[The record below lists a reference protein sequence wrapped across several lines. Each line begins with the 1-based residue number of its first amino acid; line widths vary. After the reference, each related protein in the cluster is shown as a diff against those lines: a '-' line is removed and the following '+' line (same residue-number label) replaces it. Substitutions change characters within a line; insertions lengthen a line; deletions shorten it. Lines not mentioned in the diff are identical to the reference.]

1 MAQASEFPCDGDG
14 ICMACKKKP
23 LSPEDSLACK
33 TCATPWHVACL
44 SSSRPKTLADALQW
58 DCPDCSVIAAKP
70 VVGEGTGGS
79 RGSDDLIT
87 AIRAIES
94 DGSLTVQ
101 EKAKRRQELMCKG
114 AQPSDGDEGM
124 NPKKETIHG
133 DDDVVGIFDNNLYC
147 SFCMQLPERPVTVR
161 SFVFDLSRLSES
173 VS

>member
-1 MAQASEFPCDGDG
+1 M
-14 ICMACKKKP
+14 
-23 LSPEDSLACK
+23 
-33 TCATPWHVACL
+33 
-44 SSSRPKTLADALQW
+44 
-58 DCPDCSVIAAKP
+58 IAAKP
-70 VVGEGTGGS
+70 VVGDGTGGS